1 MGDVVKQTLDVVK
14 QKLLESCRK
23 LNNQDIISNGD
34 YEKCLNLYGSNKL
47 NIDIENDIFKNRNTI
62 NNNYEKYLIDVKKFI
77 DTKFKDYISNQDK
90 LSIDE
95 LEDELRKYW
104 NPLIKNIKYVT
115 NDLKNI
121 GENYHSK
128 ENKNYKELVNK
139 YNIIENN
146 TKYID
151 DLNSDLNTLEKR
163 KLNYETRLEN
173 TNNNIL
179 TVCVIILLIVML
191 ILIGFIVKMKFFNK
205 A

>member
-1 MGDVVKQTLDVVK
+1 MGDEVKQTLDVVK

-62 NNNYEKYLIDVKKFI
+62 NNNYEKYLIYVKKFI

-90 LSIDE
+90 QSIDE
-95 LEDELRKYW
+95 QDELRKYW
-104 NPLIKNIKYVT
+104 NPLIKNIKNVT

>member
-1 MGDVVKQTLDVVK
+1 MSDEVKQTLDEVK

-77 DTKFKDYISNQDK
+77 DTKFKDYISKQDK
-90 LSIDE
+90 KLIIES
-95 LEDELRKYW
+95 DELRKYW

>member
-1 MGDVVKQTLDVVK
+1 MGDVVK

-90 LSIDE
+90 QSIIE
-95 LEDELRKYW
+95 SDELRKYW

>member
-1 MGDVVKQTLDVVK
+1 M
-14 QKLLESCRK
+14 
-23 LNNQDIISNGD
+23 
-34 YEKCLNLYGSNKL
+34 
-47 NIDIENDIFKNRNTI
+47 
-62 NNNYEKYLIDVKKFI
+62 
-77 DTKFKDYISNQDK
+77 
-90 LSIDE
+90 LSIILFHPIYDLSIHSLSIAPIDE
-95 LEDELRKYW
+95 QDELRKYW
-104 NPLIKNIKYVT
+104 NPLIKNIKNVT